1 MILVTGGTGLVGRH
15 LLLALTQNEIKLRAL
30 YRHQKSKDEVADF
43 FAFAK
48 AETRF
53 DHIEWIQADITNL
66 TQLQKAF
73 HTITKVYH
81 CAALISFDPYQLRNL
96 RKTNTEG
103 TANIVNL
110 CLNQHVEKLCY
121 VSTIAT
127 LSKTP
132 NTPIDEDNH
141 WDCNAANSVYAI
153 TKYGAEMEVWR
164 GTQEGLNA
172 IIFNPGIILG
182 EGDYSKGSGVL
193 FQRTYN
199 GLSFYP
205 SGSSAFIDVKD
216 VVSIMIK
223 GMQSSHT
230 NKRFILTAYNLS
242 YEKILKTI
250 AHGFQKKPP
259 HKKIPKWVLF
269 FSANIDAFIG
279 LFLKRRKITKASV
292 QGLTQT
298 NSFSNTAMRTTFEFT
313 PTSIEETIHRITNHF
328 NVIKE

>member
-15 LLLALTQNEIKLRAL
+15 LLLNLTQDETKVRAL

-48 AETRF
+48 AKTQF
-53 DHIEWIQADITNL
+53 DRIEWIQADITDL
-66 TQLQKAF
+66 SQLQKAF
-73 HTITKVYH
+73 FSITKVYH

-96 RKTNTEG
+96 RKTNIEG

-110 CLNQHVEKLCY
+110 CLSQQVEKLCY
-121 VSTIAT
+121 VSSIAT
-127 LSKTP
+127 LSKAP

-141 WDCNAANSVYAI
+141 WDCNAPNSVYAI

-164 GTQEGLNA
+164 GTQEGLNT

-182 EGDYSKGSGVL
+182 EGDYSKGSGIL
-193 FQRTYN
+193 FQKVSK

-205 SGSSAFIDVKD
+205 SGGSAVIDVKD

-223 GMQSSHT
+223 GMQSPLV

-250 AHGFQKKPP
+250 ALGLQKKLPE
-259 HKKIPKWVLF
+259 KRIPKWLLSFGVK
-269 FSANIDAFIG
+269 IDALIG
-279 LFLKRRKITKASV
+279 LFLKRRRLTKADV
-292 QGLTQT
+292 QGLTQ
-298 NSFSNTAMRTTFEFT
+298 NNLFSNSAIHNAFNFEPIPLEHT
-313 PTSIEETIHRITNHF
+313 VQRIAIHF
-328 NVIKE
+328 NQTP

>member
-15 LLLALTQNEIKLRAL
+15 LLLNLTQDETKVRAL

-48 AETRF
+48 AKTQF
-53 DHIEWIQADITNL
+53 DRIEWIQADITDL
-66 TQLQKAF
+66 SQLQKAF
-73 HTITKVYH
+73 FSITKVYH

-96 RKTNTEG
+96 RKTNIEG

-110 CLNQHVEKLCY
+110 CLSQQVEKLCY
-121 VSTIAT
+121 VSSIAT
-127 LSKTP
+127 LSKAP

-141 WDCNAANSVYAI
+141 WDCNAPNSVYAI

-164 GTQEGLNA
+164 GTQEGLNT

-182 EGDYSKGSGVL
+182 EGDYSKGSGIL
-193 FQRTYN
+193 FQKVSK

-205 SGSSAFIDVKD
+205 SGGSAVIDVKD

-223 GMQSSHT
+223 GMQSPLV

-250 AHGFQKKPP
+250 ALGLQKKLPE
-259 HKKIPKWVLF
+259 KRIPKWLLF
-269 FSANIDAFIG
+269 FGVKTDALIG
-279 LFLKRRKITKASV
+279 LFLKRRRLTKADV
-292 QGLTQT
+292 QGLTQ
-298 NSFSNTAMRTTFEFT
+298 NNLFSNSAIHNAFNFEPIPLEHT
-313 PTSIEETIHRITNHF
+313 VQRIAIHF
-328 NVIKE
+328 NQTP

>member
-15 LLLALTQNEIKLRAL
+15 LLLNLTQDETKVRAL

-48 AETRF
+48 AKTQF
-53 DHIEWIQADITNL
+53 DRIEWIQADITDL
-66 TQLQKAF
+66 SQLQKAF
-73 HTITKVYH
+73 FSITKVYH

-96 RKTNTEG
+96 RKTNIEG

-110 CLNQHVEKLCY
+110 CLSQQVEKLCY
-121 VSTIAT
+121 VSSIAT
-127 LSKTP
+127 LSKAP

-141 WDCNAANSVYAI
+141 WDCNAPNSVYAI

-164 GTQEGLNA
+164 GTQEGLNT

-182 EGDYSKGSGVL
+182 EGDYSKGSGIL
-193 FQRTYN
+193 FQKVSK

-205 SGSSAFIDVKD
+205 SGGSAVIDVKD

-223 GMQSSHT
+223 GMQSPLV

-250 AHGFQKKPP
+250 ALGLQKKLPE
-259 HKKIPKWVLF
+259 KRIPKWLLF
-269 FSANIDAFIG
+269 F
-279 LFLKRRKITKASV
+279 
-292 QGLTQT
+292 
-298 NSFSNTAMRTTFEFT
+298 
-313 PTSIEETIHRITNHF
+313 
-328 NVIKE
+328 